1 MLLAV
6 LEARCGLSFST
17 CEVYLNVAG
26 GYRVT
31 DPAADLA
38 VAAALVSALAERP
51 VPAETVAFGEVA
63 LSGELRPVAH
73 AALRLK
79 ESAKLGFE
87 RALVPAAVAAEKGAM
102 RLTGFRTLGQLVD
115 HLLGRG

>member
-1 MLLAV
+1 V

-17 CEVYLNVAG
+17 AEVYLNVAG
-26 GYRVT
+26 GYRVI

-51 VPAETVAFGEVA
+51 VSPETVAFGEVS

-87 RALVPAAVAAEKGAM
+87 RALVPAAVSGGKDALA
-102 RLTGFRTLGQLVD
+102 LSGFKTLGGLVD
-115 HLLGRG
+115 HLLGR